1 MQVGYSHEV
10 EKGKAYIRMYTD
22 NSYQDYQIEIDHIS
36 YGGQKN
42 LTFTVKSPEL
52 LAMTNGI
59 VQGMS
64 GSPILQNGKFVG
76 AVTHVFIDNPTK
88 GYGIFAETMLKRK
101 IKTVLSK
108 NVEKRENIGLPI
120 FVAEDIIS
128 FCKGNEKNLMEGNE
142 WKP

>member
-76 AVTHVFIDNPTK
+76 AVTHVFIEDTAK
-88 GYGIFAETMLKRK
+88 GYGIFADEMYS
-101 IKTVLSK
+101 KTSELAESTI
-108 NVEKRENIGLPI
+108 ENAG
-120 FVAEDIIS
+120 
-128 FCKGNEKNLMEGNE
+128 
-142 WKP
+142 

>member
-22 NSYQDYQIEIDHIS
+22 NSYEDYQIEIDHIS

-64 GSPILQNGKFVG
+64 GF
-76 AVTHVFIDNPTK
+76 ANPAK
-88 GYGIFAETMLKRK
+88 WKICRRSDPCFYRQSDKR
-101 IKTVLSK
+101 VR
-108 NVEKRENIGLPI
+108 N
-120 FVAEDIIS
+120 
-128 FCKGNEKNLMEGNE
+128 FC
-142 WKP
+142 

>member
-64 GSPILQNGKFVG
+64 GSPI
-76 AVTHVFIDNPTK
+76 
-88 GYGIFAETMLKRK
+88 
-101 IKTVLSK
+101 
-108 NVEKRENIGLPI
+108 

-128 FCKGNEKNLMEGNE
+128 FCKGNEKNLMEG
-142 WKP
+142 K